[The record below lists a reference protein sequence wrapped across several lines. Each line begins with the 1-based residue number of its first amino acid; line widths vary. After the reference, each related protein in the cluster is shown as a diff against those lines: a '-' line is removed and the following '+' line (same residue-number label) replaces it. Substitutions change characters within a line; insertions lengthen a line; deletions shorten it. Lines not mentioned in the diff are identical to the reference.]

1 MGILDIFTGG
11 AESDDVN
18 VLPPSLIPIYLNP
31 HRALGLDESSTN
43 VSLLRETFRKL
54 CLGKLTAVAVDM
66 SFFLPRLKLKSDNY
80 YFKPLCPIK

>member
-54 CLGKLTAVAVDM
+54 CLGKLTAVTVAM
-66 SFFLPRLKLKSDNY
+66 SYFLPQLKSKSDNCHLR
-80 YFKPLCPIK
+80 PLCLIE

>member
-54 CLGKLTAVAVDM
+54 CLGKLIAGRIPY
-66 SFFLPRLKLKSDNY
+66 LR
-80 YFKPLCPIK
+80 PLLFTVNFAEISLL

>member
-18 VLPPSLIPIYLNP
+18 VLPASLIPIYLNP

-54 CLGKLTAVAVDM
+54 CLGKLIAQRWHN
-66 SFFLPRLKLKSDNY
+66 LQ
-80 YFKPLCPIK
+80 PIFMMCLTKIELDVKIS